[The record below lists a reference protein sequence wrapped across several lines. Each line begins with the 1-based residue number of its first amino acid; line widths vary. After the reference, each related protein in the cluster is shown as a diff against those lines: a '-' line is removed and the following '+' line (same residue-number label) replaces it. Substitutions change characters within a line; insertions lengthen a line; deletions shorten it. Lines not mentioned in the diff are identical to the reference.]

1 MSLNNNIT
9 DLSERNFPVNAASNA
24 NEMATTKQVSKSDN
38 LDSKGRLYEILDMDE
53 ILISDDTEVSDPE
66 FPEQDYYEEEEIP
79 EEWKEGYV
87 DEILLIENQLQEEEN
102 ARIKGYP
109 MPKYN

>member
-1 MSLNNNIT
+1 MLNITNT
-9 DLSERNFPVNAASNA
+9 DLSGRDFQVGTASNA
-24 NEMATTKQVSKSDN
+24 NEMATTKQVSNSDN
-38 LDSKGRLYEILDMDE
+38 LDSKGMLYEILDMDE